1 MKYGL
6 EGTKTESRKAPVKVW
21 EKQQSCTGADQHWFE
36 EAIVYTSSQP
46 QVQWHSVDG
55 LKPALVGLSTPQ
67 ISANTTDQ
75 GSLFGEQIYQH
86 TTDLNKSYS
95 NETEE
100 EKILTRGVN
109 EVESAILII
118 SWLMGEEAQWGRSH
132 NGLSGYWLAWFQQD
146 TGASYQEEEFKKGK
160 R

>member
-1 MKYGL
+1 M
-6 EGTKTESRKAPVKVW
+6 
-21 EKQQSCTGADQHWFE
+21 
-36 EAIVYTSSQP
+36 
-46 QVQWHSVDG
+46 
-55 LKPALVGLSTPQ
+55 GLSTPQ

-109 EVESAILII
+109 EVESAIPII
-118 SWLMGEEAQWGRSH
+118 SWLMGEEAQ
-132 NGLSGYWLAWFQQD
+132 
-146 TGASYQEEEFKKGK
+146 
-160 R
+160 

>member
-1 MKYGL
+1 M
-6 EGTKTESRKAPVKVW
+6 
-21 EKQQSCTGADQHWFE
+21 
-36 EAIVYTSSQP
+36 
-46 QVQWHSVDG
+46 
-55 LKPALVGLSTPQ
+55 GLSTPQ

-118 SWLMGEEAQWGRSH
+118 SWLMGEEAQRGRSH
-132 NGLSGYWLAWFQQD
+132 NGLSGYWLA
-146 TGASYQEEEFKKGK
+146 
-160 R
+160 